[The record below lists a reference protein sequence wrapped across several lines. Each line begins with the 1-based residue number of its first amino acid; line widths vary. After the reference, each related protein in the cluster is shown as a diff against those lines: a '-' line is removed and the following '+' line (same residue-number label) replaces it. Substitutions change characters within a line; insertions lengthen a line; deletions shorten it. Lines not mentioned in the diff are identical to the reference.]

1 MKLFLYILYFS
12 LLTALSP
19 AIGAD
24 TIQRTIVTSGQGEVS
39 VAPNM
44 AELNMQ
50 LQTINKDGNR
60 AKRELDDQFNRLLRA
75 LALLD
80 IPKDEIIASSL
91 QLAPHYN
98 YASKKREL
106 VGYRA
111 VRNITVSINKLDQLD
126 EVMATSLAAGIDQLG
141 KVNLKVADEVTY
153 QKLARQR
160 AIDQSKTIAS
170 ELAQSYGASL
180 GSIITITYKGSDI
193 QYPRPFNQRQRS
205 AMMSSD
211 SDAGIYLH
219 DNIKFNDRISVIFEL
234 LVAE

>member
-1 MKLFLYILYFS
+1 
-12 LLTALSP
+12 
-19 AIGAD
+19 
-24 TIQRTIVTSGQGEVS
+24 VTSGQGEVS

-50 LQTINKDGNR
+50 LRAINKNGN
-60 AKRELDDQFNRLLRA
+60 KTKQEVDEQFNRLLRA

-80 IPKDEIIASSL
+80 IPKDEIIGSSL
-91 QLAPHYN
+91 QLAPDYN

-111 VRNITVSINKLDQLD
+111 VLNITVSINKLDQLD

-141 KVNLKVADEVTY
+141 KVNLKVADEATY
-153 QKLARQR
+153 QKLAKQR

-170 ELAQSYGASL
+170 ELAQSYGATL
-180 GSIITITYKGSDI
+180 GSIITINYQGSDV
-193 QYPRPFNQRQRS
+193 QYPRPILQHQRS

-219 DNIKFNDRISVIFEL
+219 DNIKFNDRVSVIFEL